1 MESKVVKILVGL
13 IILLTV
19 WGGLNVVS
27 GIQDFADSRKAK
39 VELMLSK

>member
-19 WGGLNVVS
+19 WGGMNVVS
-27 GIQDFADSRKAK
+27 GIQDFADSREAK
-39 VELMLSK
+39 IESMLSQ